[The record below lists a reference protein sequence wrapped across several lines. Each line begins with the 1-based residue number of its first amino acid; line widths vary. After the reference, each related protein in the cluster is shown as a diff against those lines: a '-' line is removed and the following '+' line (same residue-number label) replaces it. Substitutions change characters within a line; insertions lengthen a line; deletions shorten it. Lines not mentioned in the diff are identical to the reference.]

1 MITPKSKARVLYVD
15 DEESLVFLASRTLER
30 VGHEVQGFND
40 PQEAL
45 EAFKQTPQW
54 YDLVVSDVSM
64 PGMNGFDL
72 AKAVLEIRP
81 DLPVVITSG
90 YLRAEDYELAERI
103 GIRKLILKP
112 DTIEALSAALT
123 GLLA

>member
-1 MITPKSKARVLYVD
+1 MVKPKIKARVLYVD

-30 VGHEVQGFND
+30 VGHQVRGFND
-40 PQEAL
+40 PQAAL
-45 EAFKQTPQW
+45 EAFKQAPHG

-72 AKAVLEIRP
+72 ARAVLEIRP

-112 DTIEALSAALT
+112 DTIEALSVALT